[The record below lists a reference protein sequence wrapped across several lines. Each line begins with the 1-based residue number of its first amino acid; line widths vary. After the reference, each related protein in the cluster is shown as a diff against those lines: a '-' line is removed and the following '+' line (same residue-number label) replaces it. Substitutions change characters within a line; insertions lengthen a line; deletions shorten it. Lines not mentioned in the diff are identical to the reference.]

1 MNLWNRFVSLIDPI
15 AKLIPFFF
23 FLNKHSFALK
33 KRSITN
39 YHLCSIF
46 DDPRNGANIAP
57 SLRGMRLL
65 NLAVA
70 SLGARQRWKERKE
83 IQVEERGRERGTRK
97 KGGAGG
103 KRARSTSARSWR
115 GDGHPRVAV
124 PYQTNAWPGRDRC
137 VARLITYLRLHYCK
151 QCVSLCVRPLSL
163 SLSLSLSFARHST
176 PFHLVCP
183 IQGRLVLSFDTGVR
197 VHFTE

>member
-1 MNLWNRFVSLIDPI
+1 
-15 AKLIPFFF
+15 
-23 FLNKHSFALK
+23 
-33 KRSITN
+33 
-39 YHLCSIF
+39 
-46 DDPRNGANIAP
+46 
-57 SLRGMRLL
+57 MRLL
-65 NLAVA
+65 NLVVA

-163 SLSLSLSFARHST
+163 SLSLSLSLVRSSLDAIPSRLPDPREVGFIIRHWCT
-176 PFHLVCP
+176 RPFHRVT
-183 IQGRLVLSFDTGVR
+183 ISARGEAFFKNYLSRFLRAIFMTVWVSLDT
-197 VHFTE
+197 FFSFLL